1 MKLSELQAGKAATIT
16 KLHGHGSFRKRME
29 ELRLT
34 TGASVFV
41 DGIDGERMSLVHGGQ
56 QLTIPLSEANYI
68 EVAIEPSDS
77 RTIEVV
83 LIGNPN
89 CGKTELCAKLKQHF
103 EDSGDKKV
111 KINIVD
117 FNGVNS
123 IMGAGKSA
131 TEIRKYVCNS
141 MPDVIVNV
149 VDATNLDRNL
159 YLTTELIAM
168 NRRMIVAMTKSDRL
182 EAEGYHLDHKQLG
195 KMIGVPIVTTSSATG
210 EGIDLLAQ
218 TIVSVTSDR
227 QTDVRHIHIPFSRD
241 IETALNSVKDIIKG
255 SPSLPLHF
263 APRYMAVRMLE
274 HDSSIEGLLS
284 TTADYDRIVE
294 ARDRA
299 VERFRQ
305 QNHRD
310 IAEAIVSERYGFV
323 AGALK
328 ETMTL
333 GVGSKSHHE
342 AAKILDAITT
352 NKLFGIPIF
361 IGVMCLMFW
370 ATFQVGAYPA
380 GWIENGVNWLIAA
393 TESSLR
399 EGMFRSMLCDGI
411 ISGVGGVLVFLPN
424 ILILY
429 FFISFMEDSGYMA
442 RAAFIMDN
450 LMHRIG
456 LHGKSFIPLIMGF
469 GCNVPAIMST
479 KNIESRI
486 SRLITVLIIP
496 FMSCSARL
504 PLYVFLTSM
513 FFKGHEV
520 AAIMSIYLLGVVVAI
535 FTAKLLRRFHFRSDE
550 VPYVMELPPY
560 RLPGSR
566 SILRHMWEN
575 TAEYLKKIGGVIL
588 VASIIVWGLNYF
600 PVGADDSYLRMFG
613 KAITPIMQPLGFT
626 WQATVS
632 ALAGIPAK
640 EIVVSTLAVLSQSGE
655 TIFTAP
661 AVASSL
667 AFMVFISL
675 SFPCVATL
683 TAIFRQTKSWRYG
696 LFSMIYNITIAWVV
710 AFLVFNIASWAV
722 S

>member
-1 MKLSELQAGKAATIT
+1 
-16 KLHGHGSFRKRME
+16 
-29 ELRLT
+29 
-34 TGASVFV
+34 
-41 DGIDGERMSLVHGGQ
+41 
-56 QLTIPLSEANYI
+56 
-68 EVAIEPSDS
+68 
-77 RTIEVV
+77 
-83 LIGNPN
+83 
-89 CGKTELCAKLKQHF
+89 
-103 EDSGDKKV
+103 
-111 KINIVD
+111 
-117 FNGVNS
+117 
-123 IMGAGKSA
+123 
-131 TEIRKYVCNS
+131 
-141 MPDVIVNV
+141 
-149 VDATNLDRNL
+149 
-159 YLTTELIAM
+159 
-168 NRRMIVAMTKSDRL
+168 
-182 EAEGYHLDHKQLG
+182 
-195 KMIGVPIVTTSSATG
+195 
-210 EGIDLLAQ
+210 
-218 TIVSVTSDR
+218 
-227 QTDVRHIHIPFSRD
+227 
-241 IETALNSVKDIIKG
+241 
-255 SPSLPLHF
+255 
-263 APRYMAVRMLE
+263 
-274 HDSSIEGLLS
+274 
-284 TTADYDRIVE
+284 
-294 ARDRA
+294 
-299 VERFRQ
+299 
-305 QNHRD
+305 
-310 IAEAIVSERYGFV
+310 
-323 AGALK
+323 
-328 ETMTL
+328 
-333 GVGSKSHHE
+333 
-342 AAKILDAITT
+342 
-352 NKLFGIPIF
+352 
-361 IGVMCLMFW
+361 
-370 ATFQVGAYPA
+370 
-380 GWIENGVNWLIAA
+380 
-393 TESSLR
+393 
-399 EGMFRSMLCDGI
+399 
-411 ISGVGGVLVFLPN
+411 
-424 ILILY
+424 
-429 FFISFMEDSGYMA
+429 MEDSGYMA

-479 KNIESRI
+479 KTIESRI

-550 VPYVMELPPY
+550 APYVMELPPY

-661 AVASSL
+661 AEASSL

>member
-1 MKLSELQAGKAATIT
+1 MKLSQIAAGQTAIVT
-16 KLHGHGSFRKRME
+16 KVHGHGSFRSRMK
-29 ELRLT
+29 ELRLIG
-34 TGASVFV
+34 GAALVVTAV
-41 DGIDGERMSLVHGGQ
+41 DDERITLVHGGQ
-56 QLTIPLSEANYI
+56 QLSLPTSEAEFIEVTLDASQRHTI
-68 EVAIEPSDS
+68 EVA
-77 RTIEVV
+77 

-89 CGKTELCAKLKQHF
+89 CGKSELCAKLRQHF
-103 EDSGDKKV
+103 ATSDNDNFDV
-111 KINIVD
+111 KIVD
-117 FNGVNS
+117 FKGVNS
-123 IMGAGKSA
+123 IMGESKSA
-131 TEIRKYVCNS
+131 TEIREYICNS
-141 MPDVIVNV
+141 MPDIIVNV
-149 VDATNLDRNL
+149 VDATDLDRNL
-159 YLTTELIAM
+159 YLSTELIAM
-168 NRRMIVAMTKSDRL
+168 SRRMIVALTKVDKM
-182 EAEGYHLDHKQLG
+182 EAEGYRLDHRQLG
-195 KMIGVPIVTTSSATG
+195 KMIGVPFVPTSSITG

-218 TIVSVTSDR
+218 TIISVTSDSH
-227 QTDVRHIHIPFSRD
+227 TDVRHIHIPYSRD
-241 IETALNSVKDIIKG
+241 IETALNSVKEIIKG

-284 TTADYDRIVE
+284 TTADYDRIVS

-310 IAEAIVSERYGFV
+310 IGEAIVSERYGFV

-328 ETMTL
+328 ETMTV
-333 GVGSKSHHE
+333 GAGSKSRHE

-370 ATFQVGAYPA
+370 ATFQIGAYPA
-380 GWIENGVNWLIAA
+380 GWIENGVAWLSETVGNAMHDGMLK
-393 TESSLR
+393 SL
-399 EGMFRSMLCDGI
+399 LCDGI

-442 RAAFIMDN
+442 RAAFIMDK

-479 KNIESRI
+479 KNIESRS
-486 SRLITVLIIP
+486 SRIITVLIIP

-520 AAIMSIYLLGVVVAI
+520 AAIMSIYVLGVIVAI
-535 FTAKLLRRFHFRSDE
+535 FTAKLLRRFHFHHDE

-560 RLPGSR
+560 RLPGSN
-566 SILRHMWEN
+566 SILRHMWGN
-575 TAEYLKKIGGVIL
+575 AAEYLKKIGGVIL
-588 VASIIVWGLNYF
+588 LASIIVWGLNYF
-600 PVGADDSYLRMFG
+600 PVGAEDSYLRMFG
-613 KAITPIMQPLGFT
+613 KAITPVMQPLGFT

-655 TIFTAP
+655 SLFVAP
-661 AVASSL
+661 EIASSL

-675 SFPCVATL
+675 SFPCIATL
-683 TAIFRQTKSWRYG
+683 TSIIRQTKSWRYG
-696 LFSMIYNITIAWVV
+696 LFSMVYNIGIAWII
-710 AFLVFNIASWAV
+710 AFLVFNVAV
-722 S
+722 WII